1 MSNTVALGVVKLL
14 DYTIATG
21 DHSGRKFY
29 FSASSPDK
37 SVRTYYFAT
46 ESEMDRKRWGSV
58 DYDNNISPPPFPPS
72 SMPSGILRVQAF
84 DHIHILIILAVKNGH
99 FNKNSFFACEVGVC
113 RVERGS
119 LWWGGE
125 GACDVGRGAAST

>member
-14 DYTIATG
+14 DYTIAAG

-46 ESEMDRKRWGSV
+46 ESEMDRKRWGNV
-58 DYDNNISPPPFPPS
+58 DKDNNNYLSPPPFPPIFYTLRDFKGAGIWS
-72 SMPSGILRVQAF
+72 YSYIDYSGRKKWAF
-84 DHIHILIILAVKNGH
+84 QQKH
-99 FNKNSFFACEVGVC
+99 FFACEMGVLYI
-113 RVERGS
+113 G
-119 LWWGGE
+119 
-125 GACDVGRGAAST
+125 

>member
-14 DYTIATG
+14 DYTIAAG

-37 SVRTYYFAT
+37 SVRTYYFAA

-58 DYDNNISPPPFPPS
+58 DQDNNISPPPPIVYALRDLKGAGIWS
-72 SMPSGILRVQAF
+72 YSYIDYSGCKKTGISTKTVFCLW
-84 DHIHILIILAVKNGH
+84 D
-99 FNKNSFFACEVGVC
+99 
-113 RVERGS
+113 GS
-119 LWWGGE
+119 
-125 GACDVGRGAAST
+125 V

>member
-37 SVRTYYFAT
+37 SIRTYYFAA
-46 ESEMDRKRWGSV
+46 ESEMDRKR
-58 DYDNNISPPPFPPS
+58 
-72 SMPSGILRVQAF
+72 
-84 DHIHILIILAVKNGH
+84 
-99 FNKNSFFACEVGVC
+99 
-113 RVERGS
+113 
-119 LWWGGE
+119 
-125 GACDVGRGAAST
+125 